1 MVSGAEDEP
10 DHIKDGWAGDTWLV
24 KQTRAGGG
32 GGGGHPSSG
41 LSEVAVERNEGG
53 VDDDAEEYNM
63 WISAAASSV
72 ANRPIS
78 LYLFTV
84 FINGHYVI

>member
-1 MVSGAEDEP
+1 MED
-10 DHIKDGWAGDTWLV
+10 
-24 KQTRAGGG
+24 

-53 VDDDAEEYNM
+53 VDDDAEEYM

>member
-1 MVSGAEDEP
+1 MVSGVEDEP

-32 GGGGHPSSG
+32 GGGGGHPSPG

-53 VDDDAEEYNM
+53 VDDAEEYM
-63 WISAAASSV
+63 WISAHQQQQRV
-72 ANRPIS
+72 
-78 LYLFTV
+78 V
-84 FINGHYVI
+84 